1 MIIAFGAVL
10 AIIMVAVILVMLAKR
25 QLSEKYAVMWLVIG
39 IAAII
44 VTVVPGLL
52 EWLTD
57 ALHVQV
63 PANLL
68 FGGAIVLLVGV
79 ALHLSWELSRAE
91 AEIRRLAEDVAINR
105 LEVEQLAARLDE
117 RDARGAGDAGDAG
130 DAPGTRGVSDDEDHR
145 APERP

>member
-1 MIIAFGAVL
+1 MIAFGAAL
-10 AIIMVAVILVMLAKR
+10 AIVMVAIVLVLLSKR

-52 EWLTD
+52 ERLTD
-57 ALHVQV
+57 ALRVQL
-63 PANLL
+63 PSNLI

-91 AEIRRLAEDVAINR
+91 AEIRRLAEEGAINR
-105 LEVEQLAARLDE
+105 LECEQLAE
-117 RDARGAGDAGDAG
+117 RVAALERVGDRAPRSDDAH
-130 DAPGTRGVSDDEDHR
+130 DAPGDDEG
-145 APERP
+145 RPSSELQR

>member
-117 RDARGAGDAGDAG
+117 RDARGAGDAGDA
-130 DAPGTRGVSDDEDHR
+130 PGTIGVSDDEDHR

>member
-1 MIIAFGAVL
+1 MIAFGAVL
-10 AIIMVAVILVMLAKR
+10 AIVMVAIVLVLLSKR

-52 EWLTD
+52 ERITD
-57 ALHVQV
+57 ALRVQL
-63 PANLL
+63 PSNLI

-91 AEIRRLAEDVAINR
+91 AEIRRLAEEGAINR
-105 LEVEQLAARLDE
+105 LECEQLADRVAALERVGDRARRTD
-117 RDARGAGDAGDAG
+117 DAH
-130 DAPGTRGVSDDEDHR
+130 DAPGDDEG
-145 APERP
+145 RPSSELPR

>member
-117 RDARGAGDAGDAG
+117 RDARGVGDAG
-130 DAPGTRGVSDDEDHR
+130 DAPGTGGVSGDEDHR

>member
-1 MIIAFGAVL
+1 MIIAFGAIL
-10 AIIMVAVILVMLAKR
+10 AVIMVAVIILMLAKR

-57 ALHVQV
+57 ALQVQV
-63 PANLL
+63 PANLI

-91 AEIRRLAEDVAINR
+91 SEIRRLAEEVAINR
-105 LEVEQLAARLDE
+105 LEVERLAAHIDGVATAE
-117 RDARGAGDAGDAG
+117 SDA
-130 DAPGTRGVSDDEDHR
+130 DHR
-145 APERP
+145 SPEPPR

>member
-117 RDARGAGDAGDAG
+117 RDARDAGDAG